1 MTTPARRILI
11 ALAVVTAVSL
21 VASVAFALYLQLT
34 LPPRSTPSA
43 AQRIA
48 AGQARL
54 AKLNQA
60 KGALL
65 NSKVISWIDCGSH
78 EGQAP
83 GDIWRDLSLNDRRAT
98 VRALSGVCE
107 LETGFARVTIVDDKN
122 GRTLAAF
129 DALKGVQVY

>member
-1 MTTPARRILI
+1 MTPTRKILV

-21 VASVAFALYLQLT
+21 GTVAAFMVYLQVSPQT
-34 LPPRSTPSA
+34 RSTPSA
-43 AQRIA
+43 AERIA

-65 NSKVISWIDCGSH
+65 NSKVISWINCGSH

-83 GDIWRDLSLNDRRAT
+83 GDTWRELALNDKRAA
-98 VRALSGVCE
+98 VQALSGVCE

-122 GRTLAAF
+122 GRPLAAF